1 MSGILILDT
10 SYTLKMIKER
20 NLYKALHARK
30 LGGFFTKVISAHPY
44 AGLFES
50 GSLRLGRPIIS
61 KIDNDHIFIS
71 GKMGINKFFNL
82 FPPINFIFSQIIL
95 IKILISLSIKNKVKI
110 IRIGDPL
117 YLGLLGVLLSKI
129 LKVPLAIRIGADF
142 DEFVKQTKMPMLK
155 RLFYFRFIEKIIER
169 FVLARCHLVA
179 GANQNNANYAKKNG
193 AKKELV
199 TVFRYGNLLHSNHWK
214 DPRKRKLLKFKLG
227 LFDIKKT
234 NFVTTISR
242 LEKEKGVDSV
252 IKTASELKKRK
263 KYKVKFLIIGDGT
276 QRGYLES
283 LAIKLNVSKDVIFL
297 GNKDQVWISSI
308 LPFSLAVLSPHGGR
322 ALAESCLAGVPI
334 VAYDF
339 EWQNEMILNNQTGFL
354 IRNKKWKGFVDKIIY
369 ILENKR
375 ISKTLG
381 VNARV
386 HALKMM
392 NPKKLDEHEKSKY
405 IETLKNYK
413 ITKGN

>member
-1 MSGILILDT
+1 
-10 SYTLKMIKER
+10 
-20 NLYKALHARK
+20 
-30 LGGFFTKVISAHPY
+30 
-44 AGLFES
+44 
-50 GSLRLGRPIIS
+50 
-61 KIDNDHIFIS
+61 
-71 GKMGINKFFNL
+71 
-82 FPPINFIFSQIIL
+82 
-95 IKILISLSIKNKVKI
+95 
-110 IRIGDPL
+110 
-117 YLGLLGVLLSKI
+117 LLSKI